1 MNIYNKEVLESKIE
15 FLIEIIDE
23 LKDIMHFR
31 IKKNT
36 KAYYEIQKTIFQCD
50 LKISEITNNI
60 NKNTGKQNFSFIK
73 IDRRTLE
80 SLINLNNKLKLG
92 SIGDLLDTL
101 TINYEEMFV
110 RDSLIEI
117 KSFDLNKK
125 TQAALNNTDLYIC
138 KLLDNEYGIKS
149 NEKILYKIDDI
160 VIYENK
166 EYLDGKI
173 LKKYPIGEETFWI
186 SQNCTLADIEKFNSF
201 SFNISSG
208 GWVR

>member
-1 MNIYNKEVLESKIE
+1 MNIYNKEILELEKE
-15 FLIEIIDE
+15 FITEIINE
-23 LKDIMHFR
+23 LKIIMNFI
-31 IKKNT
+31 IKKNS
-36 KAYYEIQKTIFQCD
+36 KAYYEIQKTIFHCD
-50 LKISEITNNI
+50 LKIDEIIDNI
-60 NKNTGKQNFSFIK
+60 NENDTNQDFSFIK
-73 IDRRTLE
+73 IDRKTLE

-101 TINYEEMFV
+101 TINYEEMLI

-117 KSFDLNKK
+117 KSCDLNKK
-125 TQAALNNTDLYIC
+125 TQTALNNTDLYIC

-149 NEKILYKIDDI
+149 NEKTLYKIDDL

-186 SQNCTLADIEKFNSF
+186 SQNCTLADIEKFNSLYF
-201 SFNISSG
+201 Q
-208 GWVR
+208 